1 MAKNSTPKAE
11 MAASLVR
18 GVHDLMIKY
27 NISLESCSKLYRY
40 IIFQIV
46 TPLCLV
52 LLMLWLL
59 RKLIRHVS
67 QSIWP
72 PTVDELRAQAL
83 GILKK
88 AELAKKRTKDQDHY
102 EEAKKLLQTSIKKD
116 RLYLPSYLTLASV
129 QLYLE
134 KDAKE
139 SMVTIENALDIFP
152 KDKDLTS
159 LQLDAKAMNE
169 NMGHMVLAGPLS
181 CRHLECIP

>member
-1 MAKNSTPKAE
+1 MAPSKRPKAE

-18 GVHDLMIKY
+18 GIHELMVKY
-27 NISLESCSKLYRY
+27 NISLESLSKLYRY
-40 IIFQIV
+40 IMFRILAPF
-46 TPLCLV
+46 CLV

-59 RKLIRHVS
+59 RKLLRHVS
-67 QSIWP
+67 QIIWP

-88 AELAKKRTKDQDHY
+88 TERAIIRTKDQEHY

-116 RLYLPSYLTLASV
+116 RLYLPSYLTLASI

-152 KDKDLTS
+152 KDKDLIS
-159 LQLDAKAMNE
+159 LQLDAKAMND
-169 NMGHMVLAGPLS
+169 NMGHMVLAGPVS
-181 CRHLECIP
+181 CRHLEYIP